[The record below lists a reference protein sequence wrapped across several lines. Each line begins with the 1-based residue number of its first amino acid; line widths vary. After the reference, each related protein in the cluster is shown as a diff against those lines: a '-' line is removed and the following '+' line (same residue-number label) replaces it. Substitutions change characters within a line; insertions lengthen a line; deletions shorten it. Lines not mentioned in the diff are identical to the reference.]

1 MMNMDSNAGG
11 DRLRRSIRVPDY
23 VGEIAWYED
32 GVLYVA
38 QEYVSTARIFSF
50 EADLRRQ
57 GLLDRKE
64 AVPLAQIAHLKADG
78 ARKSS
83 SQADNRPMDGIM
95 ELMRRAVRMS
105 ASDIHFHLTDTHC
118 KVEYRVDGYL
128 RTIMEMLPWEA
139 RAMVAALYNACDDKN
154 LGEWREREICMGRLA
169 NRERLT
175 DGLYAVRFASHPT
188 SDGAI
193 IVLRLLY
200 NSVAS
205 RGKSGGVDINALG
218 FRADQVNDLI
228 DMAAAPNGVCA
239 VSGPTGAGK
248 STTLKYLMQHVHRT
262 YPFFNILT
270 VEDPPEYPIEGAKQI
285 PVLVQDTSDTDPGAR
300 SRLYAGVIATALRL
314 DPDILMIGE
323 IRDGA
328 SAVAALRAAE
338 TGHRLWTTI
347 HANDAWEIINRLL
360 DLLREGGMVDP
371 LPILANAQ
379 NMTGA
384 MAQRLLPVLCPHC
397 SLPLI
402 GNEDGIGGISGKTY
416 MELLS
421 AVPDFDTRAPGI
433 RLRGD
438 GCDHCVP
445 HFAGR
450 PEQQKADGGAGIV
463 GRTLVAEV
471 IRLDQDLLDIVRSSG
486 IPDARLE
493 WMRRGSKTLSD
504 HAIEKVLAG
513 HVAPDAA
520 REFTGP
526 LVSSRQILMGKGV
539 Q

>member
-1 MMNMDSNAGG
+1 MTNIDPASGSE
-11 DRLRRSIRVPDY
+11 RLRKSIRVPEY
-23 VGEIAWYED
+23 VSDIAWYED

-38 QEYVSTARIFSF
+38 QDYLSTAKIFSF

-57 GLLDRKE
+57 NLLDRKE
-64 AVPLAQIAHLKADG
+64 SVPLARIAQMKADG
-78 ARKSS
+78 ASKSVS
-83 SQADNRPMDGIM
+83 SADNRPMDGM
-95 ELMRRAVRMS
+95 MDLMRRAVRMS

-200 NSVAS
+200 NSVPS
-205 RGKSGGVDINALG
+205 RGKKGGIDIHALG

-228 DMAAAPNGVCA
+228 DMASAPNGICA

-248 STTLKYLMQHVHRT
+248 STTLKYLMQYVHQA

-285 PVLVQDTSDTDPGAR
+285 PVLVQDSSDTDAGAR

-379 NMTGA
+379 NMTGI

-397 SLPLI
+397 SLPLL
-402 GNEDGIGGISGKTY
+402 GHEDRIGGVQGKVY

-421 AVPDFDTRAPGI
+421 AIPDFDDHVAGI
-433 RLRGD
+433 RVRGD
-438 GCDHCVP
+438 GCDYCVP

-450 PEQQKADGGAGIV
+450 PEQQKADGGSGLI

-471 IRLDQDLLDIVRSSG
+471 VRLDQDLLDIVRSSG
-486 IPDARLE
+486 IPEARLA
-493 WMRRGSKTLSD
+493 WMRNGAKILSD
-504 HAIEKVLAG
+504 HAIEKVMAG
-513 HVAPDAA
+513 QISPDAA

-526 LVSSRQILMGKGV
+526 LVTSRQILMNKGGM
-539 Q
+539 